1 MKVWVSKYALTEG
14 IEEFGDAELGPT
26 GAYVRVG
33 PPTYGTRRVEYFGR
47 DAHETREA
55 AVADA
60 ERRRVAKIASLK
72 RQIARLEALRFEVQS

>member
-1 MKVWVSKYALTEG
+1 MKVWVSERALTRRG
-14 IEEFGDAELGPT
+14 IYEADVHGRAESP
-26 GAYVRVG
+26 YVWPIGGGRGFKV
-33 PPTYGTRRVEYFGR
+33 GR

-72 RQIARLEALRFEVQS
+72 RQIARLEALTWEEQP